1 MKLFVGMTTRMRLEE
16 ILRWVPVFTAHS
28 IKKIL
33 EVVVQ
38 LETRIA
44 PQRAIDFR
52 YIKDNKEQFV
62 NIFETCDRLG
72 LVEIIEF
79 KHDYNEQL
87 VIQFYSTLFLEKN
100 DSRHFWWMT
109 EDKEYRA
116 PLSEFVAA
124 LGIKM
129 VDPNDTNFFRLDD
142 DDLTKKPS
150 ELDGCYYPPN
160 KANCAWEYWTPLV
173 LV

>member
-1 MKLFVGMTTRMRLEE
+1 V
-16 ILRWVPVFTAHS
+16 IL
-28 IKKIL
+28 
-33 EVVVQ
+33 Q

-44 PQRAIDFR
+44 PQRAINFG

-62 NIFETCDRLG
+62 NIFETCDRLV
-72 LVEIIEF
+72 LVDIMEF

-100 DSRHFWWMT
+100 DSMHFRWMT

-116 PLSEFVAA
+116 PFSEFAAA

-129 VDPNDTNFFRLDD
+129 VDPNDTNFF
-142 DDLTKKPS
+142 
-150 ELDGCYYPPN
+150 
-160 KANCAWEYWTPLV
+160 
-173 LV
+173 

>member
-1 MKLFVGMTTRMRLEE
+1 V
-16 ILRWVPVFTAHS
+16 IL
-28 IKKIL
+28 
-33 EVVVQ
+33 Q

-44 PQRAIDFR
+44 PQRAIDFG

-72 LVEIIEF
+72 LVEIMEV

-100 DSRHFWWMT
+100 DYRNFRWMN
-109 EDKEYRA
+109 EDKEYHV

-129 VDPNDTNFFRLDD
+129 VDPNDTNFFCLHDN
-142 DDLTKKPS
+142 DLRMKPS

-160 KANCAWEYWTPLV
+160 KAKNVVLGHIGGLLPLFDTLHRLFRWTLF
-173 LV
+173 LN